1 MLQYVT
7 QRLLQSIVV
16 LFGVTTLVFSLLH
29 LAPGDPVLM
38 MLPDGATQEQIDHL
52 RSRLGLD
59 RPLIEQFV
67 SFLDRAVR
75 GDLGTSL
82 YHRQP
87 ALQVVLRYFP
97 STALLASAALLLTV
111 AIGVPLGIISALKR
125 DSFVDYLAMGFA
137 VLGQAVPPFWLGIM
151 LILIFS
157 VNLGWFPT
165 YGSGTWRHVILPAVT
180 LGAYLMALITR
191 LTRSGLLEVL
201 NTDYVRTARAKG
213 LRFRQVIW
221 KHAFRNTLLPLVTVL
236 GLQLGGLLAGTIVT
250 ETVFAWPGVGSIIV
264 HAIFARDYPVIQAAV
279 LFLSVVFV
287 LVNILVDIMY
297 AYIDPRI
304 RY

>member
-7 QRLLQSIVV
+7 QRLLQSLVV
-16 LFGVTTLVFSLLH
+16 LLGVTALVFSLLH

-38 MLPDGATQEQIDHL
+38 MLPEGASQEQVDDL
-52 RSRLGLD
+52 RNRLGLD
-59 RPLIEQFV
+59 RPLVDQFV

-82 YHRQP
+82 FHREP

-97 STALLASAALLLTV
+97 STAVLAVTALLLTV
-111 AIGVPLGIISALKR
+111 AIGVPLGVISALKR
-125 DSFVDYLAMGFA
+125 DSFLDYLAMGFA

-165 YGSGTWRHVILPAVT
+165 YGSGSWRHLVLPAVT

-201 NTDYVRTARAKG
+201 NTDYVRTAHAKG
-213 LRFRQVIW
+213 LRFGQVIW
-221 KHAFRNTLLPLVTVL
+221 RHAFRNTLLPLVTVL
-236 GLQLGGLLAGTIVT
+236 GLQLGGLMAGAIVT

-287 LVNILVDIMY
+287 TVNVLVDVLY

>member
-125 DSFVDYLAMGFA
+125 DSSVDYLAMGFA

-165 YGSGTWRHVILPAVT
+165 YGSGTWRHLILPAVT